1 MKSKSPQPKV
11 ISCVPFAVLCALL
24 LLTAGRLPAGRLPE
38 AQTGE
43 IRINR
48 LFLEVLDGDT
58 VRYRGI
64 VMRFLGVDTP
74 EIRNPQHGFYIDQ
87 PYGREAANFTRMEIK
102 KARVV
107 TCRADGRDV
116 YDRLLVHLFVDGYPL
131 SLVIVESGMGYETV
145 TAFGDN
151 GFPRIAERIL
161 EASRRVGDL
170 PFEKPY
176 LWRRKNRLGPQ

>member
-1 MKSKSPQPKV
+1 MKSKSPQP
-11 ISCVPFAVLCALL
+11 INAYLRIALRFALL
-24 LLTAGRLPAGRLPE
+24 FSLAAGRLSAGRPP
-38 AQTGE
+38 APTAGE
-43 IRINR
+43 TRLNR

-58 VRYRGI
+58 IRYRGV

-74 EIRNPQHGFYIDQ
+74 EIRNPQHGFYTDQ
-87 PYGREAANFTRMEIK
+87 PYGRKAANFTRAEIK

-131 SLVIVESGMGYETV
+131 SLLIVESGMGYETV
-145 TAFGDN
+145 SAFGDN
-151 GFPRIAERIL
+151 GFPQIAGRIL

-170 PFEKPY
+170 PFEAPY

>member
-1 MKSKSPQPKV
+1 MKSKSPKMKRV
-11 ISCVPFAVLCALL
+11 IRIRTIPFFVLL
-24 LLTAGRLPAGRLPE
+24 LIALSVLTAGRRQE
-38 AQTGE
+38 APTGE

-74 EIRNPQHGFYIDQ
+74 EIRNPQHGFYTDQ

-102 KARVV
+102 KARVI
-107 TCRADGRDV
+107 TCRPDGRDV
-116 YDRLLVHLFVDGYPL
+116 YGRLLVHLFVDGYPL
-131 SLVIVESGMGYETV
+131 SLLIVESGMGYETV

-151 GFPRIAERIL
+151 GFPGIAERIL
-161 EASRRVGDL
+161 GASRRVGDL

-176 LWRRKNRLGPQ
+176 LWRRKNRLGP